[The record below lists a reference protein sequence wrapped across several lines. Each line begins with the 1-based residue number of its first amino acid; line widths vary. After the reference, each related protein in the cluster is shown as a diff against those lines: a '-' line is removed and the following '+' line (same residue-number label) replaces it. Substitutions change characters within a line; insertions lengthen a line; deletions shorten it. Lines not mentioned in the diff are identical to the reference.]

1 VRSAIFFRTI
11 HKERFF
17 MLKEIQEAAYY
28 IQKKTPFIPK
38 IGIILGTGLGQLV
51 NKVEIETSISYDQIP
66 HFPVSTVE
74 SHSGQLIFGTLSG
87 KPVVVMQGRFHYYEG
102 YSMQEVTFPVRVLKQ
117 LGIRKLFISNAAGAL
132 NPDHRLSDLMVIN
145 DHIDLFPE
153 NSLRGKNLDE
163 MGSRFPDMFEPY
175 DRMLLKQVL
184 YVADTLKI
192 KVHQGV
198 YAGVTGPNL
207 ETPAEYRYLRIIG
220 ADAVGMSTIPEA
232 IVARHMHMPVM
243 AISVLTDLCM
253 PGYLEPVSIE
263 KVLAAAGAAEP
274 KLTKIISELTAQQ
287 TDIE

>member
-1 VRSAIFFRTI
+1 
-11 HKERFF
+11 
-17 MLKEIQEAAYY
+17 MLKKIQEAVSF
-28 IQKKTPFIPK
+28 IQEQTSFSPK

-51 NKVEIETSISYDQIP
+51 NKVEIEASISYDKIP

-74 SHSGQLIFGTLSG
+74 SHSGHLIFGRLSG

-117 LGIRKLFISNAAGAL
+117 LGILKLFISNAAGAL
-132 NPDHRLSDLMVIN
+132 NPDHKLSDLMVLN
-145 DHIDLFPE
+145 DHINLFPE
-153 NSLRGKNLDE
+153 NPLRGGNLDE

-192 KVHQGV
+192 NVHQGV

-207 ETPAEYRYLRIIG
+207 ESPAEYRYLRTIG
-220 ADAVGMSTIPEA
+220 ADAVGMSTIPEN
-232 IVARHMHMPVM
+232 IVARHMNLPVM

-263 KVLAAAGAAEP
+263 KVLAAAAAAEP
-274 KLTKIISELTAQQ
+274 KLTAIISELTAQQ
-287 TDIE
+287 NDIV